1 AWKYRDYVIEAF
13 NKDLPY
19 DQFVREQIAG
29 DRLPAVDGAEVNRR
43 GIVATGFLALGAKA
57 IAQQDKQKML
67 YDVWDEQ
74 VDVTSKA
81 FLGLTMSCARCHNH
95 KFDPILTKDYY
106 SLIGIF
112 ASTRSFTNADSHVSV
127 VLEKPLVPQSEW
139 QRYQAAKKAHN
150 EKEKRLRFAV
160 EAI

>member
-29 DRLPAVDGAEVNRR
+29 DLLPAADGGEVNRR

-74 VDVTSKA
+74 VVETPKA
-81 FLGLTMSCARCHNH
+81 FLGNTVSGASCHTHEVA
-95 KFDPILTKDYY
+95 PIQSKGYF
-106 SLIGIF
+106 SLIAIF
-112 ASTRSFTNADSHVSV
+112 DGARS
-127 VLEKPLVPQSEW
+127 
-139 QRYQAAKKAHN
+139 
-150 EKEKRLRFAV
+150 
-160 EAI
+160 

>member
-1 AWKYRDYVIEAF
+1 M
-13 NKDLPY
+13 
-19 DQFVREQIAG
+19 
-29 DRLPAVDGAEVNRR
+29 NRR

-106 SLIGIF
+106 SIGIF
-112 ASTRSFTNADSHVSV
+112 ASTRSFTNRNRTFPWSR
-127 VLEKPLVPQSEW
+127 KTLVP
-139 QRYQAAKKAHN
+139 KAVAQPSA
-150 EKEKRLRFAV
+150 EKDL
-160 EAI
+160 